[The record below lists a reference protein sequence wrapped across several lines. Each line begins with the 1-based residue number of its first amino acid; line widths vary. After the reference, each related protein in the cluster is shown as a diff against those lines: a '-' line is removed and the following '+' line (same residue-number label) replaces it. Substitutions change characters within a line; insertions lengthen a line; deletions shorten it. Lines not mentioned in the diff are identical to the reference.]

1 MRKAVITGIGVVSPI
16 GSTLEDFWDGLKS
29 GTSGI
34 GKIDCFDASEFSV
47 QIAAQVKGFNC
58 EDFVSRKEQRR
69 MDKYCQYALAA
80 ARMAMDDAD
89 IAEGD
94 YTPELMG
101 SLVGSG
107 VGGIMTME
115 TQSAILANKGPSRVS
130 PFTIPQMI
138 SNMASGLVAIQH
150 NLKGPNY
157 CVVSAC
163 ATAAHSIG
171 EAARIIERGDA
182 DVMLGGGAEA
192 SVTPISIAGF
202 ASMRALTSTHNDDPT
217 KGSCP
222 FDAGRDGFVMGEGA
236 AVVVVEEKEAA
247 IKRGAQI
254 YGEIAGF
261 GMTCD
266 AFHMTAPA
274 ETGEGAARAMKAAM
288 KDAGV
293 NPEDVDYINAHGTS
307 TPLNDKIETRA
318 IKGALGEDVARKV
331 MISSSKS
338 MTGHLLGA
346 AAGVETAACLM
357 AMKHGVVPPTINYET
372 PDPDCDLDYVPNE
385 AREAEVSVTL
395 NNSLGFGGHNACLC
409 FKKV

>member
-34 GKIDCFDASEFSV
+34 GKIDCFDATEFSV
-47 QIAAQVKGFNC
+47 QIAAQVMGFNC

-89 IAEGD
+89 IAEDD
-94 YTPELMG
+94 YSPELMG
-101 SLVGSG
+101 SLIGSG

-202 ASMRALTSTHNDDPT
+202 ASMKALTSTHNDDPT

-222 FDAGRDGFVMGEGA
+222 FDAGRDGFVMGEGS

-357 AMKHGVVPPTINYET
+357 AMKYGVVPPTINYET
-372 PDPDCDLDYVPNE
+372 PDPDCDLDYVPDE

>member
-202 ASMRALTSTHNDDPT
+202 ASMKALTSTHNDDPT

-222 FDAGRDGFVMGEGA
+222 FDAGRDGFVMGEGS

-318 IKGALGEDVARKV
+318 IKGALGEEVARKV

>member
-202 ASMRALTSTHNDDPT
+202 ASMKALTSTHNDDPT

-222 FDAGRDGFVMGEGA
+222 FDAGRDGFVMGEGS

-274 ETGEGAARAMKAAM
+274 ETGEGATRAMKAAM

-357 AMKHGVVPPTINYET
+357 AMKYGVVPPTINYET

>member
-16 GSTLEDFWDGLKS
+16 GSTLDDFWDGLKS

-89 IAEGD
+89 IAEDD
-94 YTPELMG
+94 YAPELMG

-202 ASMRALTSTHNDDPT
+202 ASMKALTSTHNDDPT
-217 KGSCP
+217 RGSCP
-222 FDAGRDGFVMGEGA
+222 FDAGRDGFVMGEGS
-236 AVVVVEEKEAA
+236 AVVVVEEKESA

-357 AMKHGVVPPTINYET
+357 AMKYGVVPPTINYET

>member
-1 MRKAVITGIGVVSPI
+1 MRKAVITGIGIVSPI
-16 GSTLEDFWDGLKS
+16 GSTLDDFWDSLKS
-29 GTSGI
+29 GTSGL
-34 GKIDCFDASEFSV
+34 GKIDAFDATEFSV

-69 MDKYCQYALAA
+69 MDKYCHYALAA

-89 IAEGD
+89 IADGV
-94 YTPELMG
+94 YNPELMG
-101 SLVGSG
+101 TLVGSG
-107 VGGIMTME
+107 VGGISTME
-115 TQSAILANKGPSRVS
+115 TQAAILAKKGPSRVS

-171 EAARIIERGDA
+171 EAARMIERGEA

-202 ASMRALTSTHNDDPT
+202 ASMKALTSTHNDEPE

-236 AVVVVEEKEAA
+236 AVVVVEEMEAA
-247 IKRGAQI
+247 KKRGAQI
-254 YGEIAGF
+254 YGEVAGF

-274 ETGEGAARAMKAAM
+274 ETGEGATRAMKAAM
-288 KDAGV
+288 KNAGI

-409 FKKV
+409 FRKV